1 MKKFTRILT
10 LALVLVMVCSLLPM
24 GAMAATNVLTSTY
37 IFEDAAGKMMETIF
51 TQIDLGTTAA
61 GTTLSPDTLNQHTD
75 GELYDLVGM
84 YVVPDLSTM
93 TDKEIEEYLK
103 KFNEYLVAN
112 GVTSVTIPAYPTS
125 GTQAEKDAW
134 NKKWGEILVNYAPH
148 KHRLSCWITDTTNHW
163 KNCLVCKEQFL
174 MMDWHHDYDEDKV
187 CDFCGDAIVYYDIT
201 IEEVEGAK
209 LVELEGDTDMTAAYR
224 DVLTVEFEAADGYEL
239 VGVRFYKVREDGTE
253 SELTRKVIT
262 RGELYGVDMPSFDI
276 RIVPEVVK
284 AN

>member
-24 GAMAATNVLTSTY
+24 GAMAATNVGTLT
-37 IFEDAAGKMMETIF
+37 IICEDATAKLSTAV
-51 TQIDLGTTAA
+51 GTLISGGSAAA
-61 GTTLSPDTLNQHTD
+61 GSTLSPDALYQHTD
-75 GELYDLVGM
+75 GDLYDLVGM
-84 YVVPDLSTM
+84 HTLPNFDKM
-93 TDKEIEEYLK
+93 TPEELDEFLK
-103 KFNEYLVAN
+103 KFGEYLVAN
-112 GVTSVTIPAYPTS
+112 GITSVTIPAYPTN

-134 NKKWGEILVNYAPH
+134 EKEWSAIIITYAPH
-148 KHRLSCWITDTTNHW
+148 KHRLSCWITDSTNHW